1 MNFLMVIYLLGY
13 ILICVG
19 GLMLLPALV
28 AVIYGEACLSSF
40 LITAAISIFLGF
52 IIILKKPKNKI
63 FHLREGYVIT
73 ALSWII
79 ISLVGALPF
88 VLSGAI
94 PNYIDAL
101 FEIISGFTTT
111 GASILPE
118 VESLPHA
125 ILFWRSFTHWIGGM
139 GVLVFLLALLPL
151 SGGSNMNLMKA
162 ESPGPQVGKLVPKLR
177 STASI
182 LYIIYLGITIIEIVV
197 LLIARMPLFDTLT
210 ITFGTVGTGGFGVR
224 NDSCA
229 SYTITQQVIITIFM
243 IASGI
248 NFNAYFFIL
257 LRKFKKAFDIEEV
270 RVYLIF
276 ILVSTL
282 LIAFNSRSMFSS
294 MLESIQQAAFQ
305 VGSVITTTGYS
316 SCDYN
321 LWPSFSKNIIILLMI
336 SGACA
341 GSTGGGVKVSR
352 IIILVKSIIKEV
364 KHVIHPQSVSNIRM
378 DGKAVAHETI
388 RSTNVFLVSYI
399 LIFIASVSILSI
411 EGYPFETNFTAVLAT
426 FNNIGPGLDMVGP
439 SANFSFYSPI
449 SKLVMS
455 FDMLA
460 GRLEIF
466 PMLVLFSRHTWQRF

>member
-1 MNFLMVIYLLGY
+1 MNFLMVLYLLGF
-13 ILICVG
+13 ILLCVG
-19 GLMLLPALV
+19 GLMIVPIIVAL
-28 AVIYGEACLSSF
+28 IYGESCVSAF
-40 LITAAISIFLGF
+40 LITALIGIIPGL
-52 IIILKKPKNKI
+52 IIIHKKPKNKI

-73 ALSWII
+73 ALSWLV

-88 VLSGAI
+88 VISGAI

-118 VESLPHA
+118 VESLPKS
-125 ILFWRSFTHWIGGM
+125 IIFWRSFTHWIGGM

-162 ESPGPQVGKLVPKLR
+162 ESPGPQVGKLVPKVR
-177 STASI
+177 STATI
-182 LYIIYLGITIIEIVV
+182 LYTIYLGITVIEIIT

-210 ITFGTVGTGGFGVR
+210 ITFGSVGTGGFGVR

-248 NFNAYFFIL
+248 NFNAYFYIIF
-257 LRKFKKAFDIEEV
+257 RKFKKALQIEEV
-270 RVYLIF
+270 WVYLAF
-276 ILVSTL
+276 ILISII
-282 LIAFNSRSMFSS
+282 LIAVDINSMFPSFWQ
-294 MLESIQQAAFQ
+294 SIQQAAFQ

-316 SCDYN
+316 TCDYN
-321 LWPSFSKNIIILLMI
+321 NWPSFSKNIIILLMF

-341 GSTGGGVKVSR
+341 GSTGGGIKVSR
-352 IIILVKSIIKEV
+352 IIILFKSIVKEV
-364 KHVIHPQSVSNIRM
+364 KHVLHPQSISTVRM
-378 DGKAVAHETI
+378 DGKTVAHETM
-388 RSTNVFLVSYI
+388 RSTNVFIMSYI
-399 LIFIASVSILSI
+399 MIFVVSVLILSI

-426 FNNIGPGLDMVGP
+426 FNNIGPGLDLVGP
-439 SANFSFYSPI
+439 AANFGFYSPI
-449 SKLVMS
+449 SKLVMC

-466 PMLVLFSRHTWQRF
+466 PMLILFSKHTWSRF

>member
-1 MNFLMVIYLLGY
+1 MVIYLLGY

-19 GLMLLPALV
+19 SLMLLPAFV
-28 AVIYGEACLSSF
+28 AVLYGEACLSAF

-52 IIILKKPKNKI
+52 VIVLKKPKNKI

-101 FEIISGFTTT
+101 FEIISGFTTS

-118 VESLPHA
+118 VETLPHA
-125 ILFWRSFTHWIGGM
+125 VLFWRSFTHWIGGM

-182 LYIIYLGITIIEIVV
+182 LYIIYLGITVTEIIV

-229 SYTITQQVIITIFM
+229 SYTVTQQVIITIFM
-243 IASGI
+243 IASGV

-270 RVYLIF
+270 RVYFIF
-276 ILVSTL
+276 IFVSIA
-282 LIAFNSRSMFSS
+282 LIAINVRPMFSS

-305 VGSVITTTGYS
+305 VGSLITTTGYS

-352 IIILVKSIIKEV
+352 IILLAKSIIKEV
-364 KHVIHPQSVSNIRM
+364 KHVIHPQSVANIRM
-378 DGKAVAHETI
+378 DGKAVAHETM

-399 LIFIASVSILSI
+399 LIFIVSVSILSI

-426 FNNIGPGLDMVGP
+426 FNNIGPGLDLVGP

-449 SKLVMS
+449 SKLVLC